1 VKPVVFPKAR
11 LRIFGRTSKNGTG
24 LMYKL
29 SEAAAHDIEQLLDQ
43 SILDFGL
50 LQTEAYYH
58 DLTHCLALLADNPE
72 MGNSAEE
79 IRSCP

>member
-1 VKPVVFPKAR
+1 
-11 LRIFGRTSKNGTG
+11 
-24 LMYKL
+24 MYKL

-72 MGNSAEE
+72 MEIAPKKSAPVTSVFLM
-79 IRSCP
+79 RAT

>member
-1 VKPVVFPKAR
+1 
-11 LRIFGRTSKNGTG
+11 
-24 LMYKL
+24 MYKL

-50 LQTEAYYH
+50 LQTESYYH
-58 DLTHCLALLADNPE
+58 DLTHCPALLADNPE

-79 IRSCP
+79 IRSGYRCFPHASHRSFIPVRTTTF

>member
-1 VKPVVFPKAR
+1 
-11 LRIFGRTSKNGTG
+11 
-24 LMYKL
+24 MYKF

-58 DLTHCLALLADNPE
+58 DLTHCLALLADNPSE
-72 MGNSAEE
+72 LPQPPG
-79 IRSCP
+79 

>member
-1 VKPVVFPKAR
+1 
-11 LRIFGRTSKNGTG
+11 
-24 LMYKL
+24 MYKL

-58 DLTHCLALLADNPE
+58 DLTNCLALLADNPE
-72 MGNSAEE
+72 MGNSADD
-79 IRSCP
+79 IRPGY